1 LLNLLVGFP
10 VDLIELGTGVVDELS
25 HFIDDSR
32 HALVQVRLIHHGH
45 GVTHVHAVHA
55 IDHVTGV
62 VRIQS
67 IGRSADTRCG
77 TGVCVGLVAQRI
89 GGVGPSVSRCHWP
102 QASEDRRRALS
113 CGHSW
118 PCTDRYQ
125 LTPKS
130 RQMALGPP

>member
-1 LLNLLVGFP
+1 LLDLLVGFP
-10 VDLIELGTGVVDELS
+10 VDLIELGTGVVNELS
-25 HFIDDSR
+25 DLIDDGR
-32 HALVQVRLIHHGH
+32 HALVQVRLIHHGY

-55 IDHVTGV
+55 IDDVTGV
-62 VRIQS
+62 VWIES

-89 GGVGPSVSRCHWP
+89 GDVGPSVSRCHWP

-113 CGHSW
+113 RGHSW

-130 RQMALGPP
+130 RQIDFGPP